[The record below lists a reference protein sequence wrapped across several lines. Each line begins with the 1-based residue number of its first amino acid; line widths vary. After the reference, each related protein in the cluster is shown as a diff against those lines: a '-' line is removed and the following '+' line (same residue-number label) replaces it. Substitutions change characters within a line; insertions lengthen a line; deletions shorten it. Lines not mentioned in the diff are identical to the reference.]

1 MEGKTSLPQLV
12 KAFRELQSRS
22 ASGILHI
29 AADSLERRIY
39 FHDGR
44 IVGAEANDD
53 EDASTEEQ
61 RAIVRSIFLLGGGD
75 YRFEEKSGVEVDA
88 HALNIA
94 PSEFTVMFSH
104 PDGTT
109 ASSIEWS
116 EGAPLKLKLRVAQL
130 ESALST
136 KQISLLDVMKVRADT
151 DTIMTTS
158 DVIGMSLLTK
168 EETIKGLEALI
179 AAGIVHVS
187 DGVATAQKPP
197 ADDTNPAAP
206 LFPSGGLPKK
216 LGRFEVRHVLGRG
229 SMGAVLLAQ
238 DPAIDRMVAIK
249 LIQAAIH
256 LPPAQKEKYKKRFYR
271 EASSAGQLTLI
282 ANKRHRV

>member
-1 MEGKTSLPQLV
+1 MEGKTSLPELV

-61 RAIVRSIFLLGGGD
+61 RAIVRSVFLLRDGD
-75 YRFEEKSGVEVDA
+75 YRFEEKSGIEVEA

-94 PSEFTVMFSH
+94 PGELTVMSSH
-104 PDGTT
+104 PDGAT
-109 ASSIEWS
+109 ASSIGWS
-116 EGAPLKLKLRVAQL
+116 EDAPLELRVPVAQL
-130 ESALST
+130 ESTLST
-136 KQISLLDVMKVRADT
+136 KQIWLLDVMKDRADT
-151 DTIMTTS
+151 NTNMTTS

-168 EETIKGLEALI
+168 EETVESLEALI
-179 AAGIVHVS
+179 AADIVHVTDS
-187 DGVATAQKPP
+187 VATDRKQPG
-197 ADDTNPAAP
+197 DDTNPAPALGGPAP
-206 LFPSGGLPKK
+206 LFPSGEQLQK
-216 LGRFEVRHVLGRG
+216 LGRFEVQRVLGRG

-238 DPAIDRMVAIK
+238 DPAIDRIVAIK
-249 LIQAAIH
+249 AHPNRDPFACSAERKIQRA
-256 LPPAQKEKYKKRFYR
+256 LL
-271 EASSAGQLTLI
+271 S
-282 ANKRHRV
+282 